1 MQAMVNPE
9 ISGVEYQ
16 QGTLAGYEIKEYLL
30 QKWGRQCA
38 YCKAKSIPLQVEHI
52 IPRSRGGTKR
62 VSNLT
67 VACEDCNQSK
77 NNLTAAE
84 FGHPNIQKQALR
96 PLKDA
101 TAVNATRYAIVAALQ
116 DFVVADIILVRWQDK
131 VQPHST
137 VLSESPL
144 D

>member
-1 MQAMVNPE
+1 MDLDGMQTCQPLDIE
-9 ISGVEYQ
+9 
-16 QGTLAGYEIKEYLL
+16 
-30 QKWGRQCA
+30 CA

-84 FGHPNIQKQALR
+84 FWHPNTQKKALR
-96 PLKDA
+96 PLKDSA
-101 TAVNATRYAIVAALQ
+101 TVNATRYAIGVASSLCGYRYR
-116 DFVVADIILVRWQDK
+116 FGPVAGQSSIAKNSAIRKPTGLTRLVS
-131 VQPHST
+131 V
-137 VLSESPL
+137 SPGIKSSL
-144 D
+144 I

>member
-1 MQAMVNPE
+1 MTWALRFQRFTPLMSATIETVRFDMQAMVNPE

-30 QKWGRQCA
+30 EKWGRQCA
-38 YCKAKSIPLQVEHI
+38 YCKAKGIPLQVEHN

-67 VACEDCNQSK
+67 VACEACNQSK

-101 TAVNATRYAIVAALQ
+101 AIYPKAAVLLSN
-116 DFVVADIILVRWQDK
+116 
-131 VQPHST
+131 QPSC
-137 VLSESPL
+137 VFLY
-144 D
+144 